1 MAAALLARKLG
12 MAQVFAEDGRCY
24 GVTVLEA
31 GPCPVVQVK
40 TGASDGYEAL
50 QLGFG
55 ELPRRARSRPLAGH
69 FEASGVEATR
79 HLREVR
85 GLEPAAVGDVLTVDA
100 FEPGNRVDV
109 TGVSKG
115 KGFAGQHK
123 RHNFGRGPVT
133 HGSHNIRQPGS
144 VGSVDAARTL
154 RGLKMAGHLGARRS
168 TVLRLEVF
176 RVDPGRNLLVVRGAV
191 PGARGDLLL
200 VRSSSQRIRKVRGQ
214 R

>member
-1 MAAALLARKLG
+1 MATALLARKVG
-12 MAQVFAEDGRCY
+12 MAQVFGDDGRCF

-31 GPCPVVQVK
+31 GPCRVVQVK
-40 TGASDGYEAL
+40 TAAADGYDAV
-50 QLGFG
+50 QIGFG
-55 ELPRRARSRPLAGH
+55 PVRRRAVNRAQAGH
-69 FEASGVEATR
+69 FEVAGVEPTR

-85 GLEPAAVGDVLTVDA
+85 GVAGETGEVLSVAA
-100 FEPGNRVDV
+100 FEVGAEVDV

-144 VGSVDAARTL
+144 VGSVDAARTFP
-154 RGLKMAGHLGARRS
+154 GLKMAGHLGDRRT
-168 TVLRLEVF
+168 TVQRLEVF
-176 RVDPGRNLLVVRGAV
+176 RVDPERNLLLVKGAV
-191 PGARGDLLL
+191 PGANGGVLV
-200 VRSSSQRIRKVRGQ
+200 VRSSRPRIRKPRGQ